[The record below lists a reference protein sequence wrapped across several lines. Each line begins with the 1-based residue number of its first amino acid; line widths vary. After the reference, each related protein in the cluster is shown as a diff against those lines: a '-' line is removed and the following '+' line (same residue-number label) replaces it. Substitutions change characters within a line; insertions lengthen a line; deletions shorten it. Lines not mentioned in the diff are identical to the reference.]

1 MDNRKQ
7 QKKEP
12 WRIVV
17 AIAAVVLLV
26 KWLTGKF
33 RQDQE

>member
-1 MDNRKQ
+1 MKG

-17 AIAAVVLLV
+17 AIISFAIIIYMWV
-26 KWLTGKF
+26 
-33 RQDQE
+33 EYCS